1 MSALGPDDATT
12 TAGYKSKT
20 YATWIALVGG
30 SLGLHRFYLHGL
42 RDHWGWLF
50 IPPTLIGLYGVLRM
64 RELGADDHTAWA
76 LIPFLGITLTVA
88 MTTAI
93 VVGLTPDAQWNARFN
108 PSGPQHHTDWTTVLG
123 VAMALFVGTGVLM
136 ATIAFSAQRYFEY
149 QVEMEPLGERI
160 RSPIPRGDAGPL
172 GSGPALAP
180 QGADQAKSSTP
191 TQ

>member
-1 MSALGPDDATT
+1 MSASAVTDSTPAR
-12 TAGYKSKT
+12 YKSKT
-20 YATWIALVGG
+20 FATWLALVGG
-30 SLGLHRFYLHGL
+30 SLGLHRFYLHGR
-42 RDHWGWLF
+42 RDRWGWLF
-50 IPPTLIGLYGVLRM
+50 IAPTLVGLYGVLRM
-64 RELGADDHTAWA
+64 RELGADDHLAWV
-76 LIPFLGITLTVA
+76 LIPFLGITLAVA

-108 PSGPQHHTDWTTVLG
+108 SHGPQHQTDWTTVLG
-123 VAMALFVGTGVLM
+123 VAVALFVGTGVLM